1 MELSRHP
8 LKNMVVRAM
17 TGWKNFDV
25 TTVTTLCDIGLCLEK
40 IQDVALDSLPKTI
53 RYETNSE
60 KLDCLFPL
68 FTPDLTGS
76 EDWGNFVSYGNPI
89 DALYRASSDAGG
101 DGSILCLWVN
111 RRDVLY
117 NSLGQNNITSRW
129 WYHRS
134 SLKYCLD
141 LDAIIYNPV
150 KLYVKPIK
158 NMPVVLEKMLGPFP
172 SPSLST
178 KLEKS
183 TEMSLDNFGFSQF
196 YDMGS
201 LQNYDSL
208 RRGNEFENTE
218 QVLAWFS

>member
-1 MELSRHP
+1 
-8 LKNMVVRAM
+8 M
-17 TGWKNFDV
+17 TEWKHFDI
-25 TTVTTLCDIGLCLEK
+25 TTVITLSDIGLCLEK
-40 IQDVALDSLPKTI
+40 IQDVALDSLPRTI

-68 FTPDLTGS
+68 FTPDLTGTEYS
-76 EDWGNFVSYGNPI
+76 GNFISYGNPI
-89 DALYRASSDAGG
+89 DALYRASSCAGS

-111 RRDVLY
+111 RRDILY

-134 SLKYCLD
+134 SLKYFLD

-150 KLYVKPIK
+150 QLYVKPIK

-172 SPSLST
+172 SPSFST
-178 KLEKS
+178 KLEKNTKS
-183 TEMSLDNFGFSQF
+183 SFDNFGVSQF
-196 YDMGS
+196 DDMET
-201 LQNYDSL
+201 LQNEH
-208 RRGNEFENTE
+208 RVCRGNEFENTE